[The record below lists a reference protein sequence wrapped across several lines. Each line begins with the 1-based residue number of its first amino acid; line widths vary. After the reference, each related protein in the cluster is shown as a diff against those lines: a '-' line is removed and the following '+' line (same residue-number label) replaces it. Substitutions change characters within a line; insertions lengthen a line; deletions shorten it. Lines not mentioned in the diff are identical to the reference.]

1 LGTLVL
7 LALRL
12 GEPNVLATMGL
23 PSTSPMY
30 KPACNDLFARSWAA
44 PAVVGVV
51 VAEGAFRGNG
61 DSKTPLVAS
70 CVAALINLVLDPILM
85 LSIGL

>member
-1 LGTLVL
+1 
-7 LALRL
+7 
-12 GEPNVLATMGL
+12 MGV

-30 KPACNDLFARSWAA
+30 KPARNYLFARSWAS

-61 DSKTPLVAS
+61 DSKIPLVAS
-70 CVAALINLVLDPILM
+70 CVAAFINLVLDPILVFP
-85 LSIGL
+85 IGL